1 MIFKNQKKFFFYVI
15 FSILVSFIFF
25 YLINP
30 EFLFFKSNKNG
41 FFTYSNALNFS
52 FINNVVFVSLLI
64 TVFVFL
70 FFLFKRGFLN
80 FILSN
85 KNSINNLIILSLI
98 FLLIMLCLPYE
109 RPMIISNFGDVIHDS
124 ERIISIFAILDASSF
139 EVFLKD
145 FLTVHGWFSDIFL
158 AYIAYYFYGI
168 ENIIPGYRFINSIYQ
183 IFVVSTYI
191 LFLYSFINNFFL
203 KDKKF
208 LFIIFLSIV
217 CLLKYINITD
227 IVDRELFVLLV
238 ASLYLN
244 YQFDQKKLLK
254 NDFLIITNAIL
265 IFFCLFYNFYQFIAL
280 SIISLLILIIIS
292 FKNKTPRSLLVYL
305 FSLLFLFFIF
315 SSFFSFEII
324 KISFSKIYELI
335 FYGYSTALYDM
346 RFGYKLG
353 HGILIFYIY
362 IAILSFIL
370 FFILKDFL
378 NFQKRKDFLNRF
390 KDYFLNNIKF
400 FILLIISTVGFY
412 EFLVRG
418 SCCSM
423 IYRTNLIHYHIF
435 GYILLLSFYE
445 KKI

>member
-217 CLLKYINITD
+217 CFLKYLNITD

>member
-41 FFTYSNALNFS
+41 FFTYSNVLNFS

-217 CLLKYINITD
+217 GFLKYLNITD